1 MTSIKISIHLITC
14 DPRVCVRARLR
25 ASVRTY
31 VSRCGPVC
39 VCVFAR
45 ALVRDSIKLLIF
57 FESFLLAA
65 AAWEHISLHLLEFL
79 SPIPV
84 LHLTILHKC
93 ASRANWHALSTPRS
107 YRCRLRRMKIDVPGE
122 SMAKRRCSTPILLAA
137 QLLHLRQQTWSR
149 KVWISLWSRWRLQE
163 ACPRISFFTGVGSVW
178 QSHLGPRRTP
188 RGWEHLK

>member
-1 MTSIKISIHLITC
+1 M
-14 DPRVCVRARLR
+14 CVRARLR

-93 ASRANWHALSTPRS
+93 ASRAN
-107 YRCRLRRMKIDVPGE
+107 
-122 SMAKRRCSTPILLAA
+122 
-137 QLLHLRQQTWSR
+137 
-149 KVWISLWSRWRLQE
+149 
-163 ACPRISFFTGVGSVW
+163 
-178 QSHLGPRRTP
+178 
-188 RGWEHLK
+188 